1 MNRLPIKNRAQI
13 LSALVEGN
21 SLRATSRMVGV
32 SINTVT
38 KLLVDVGTACAE
50 YQDTALRDLRCQ
62 RIQADEIWAFCY
74 AKQKNVPADK
84 RGQFGYGD
92 VWTFTA
98 IDADTKLCVSWMVG
112 DRTSESALT
121 FLTDIAS
128 RVPDRFQLTTDGASI
143 YQITYVDA
151 FGPIVDYAQLQKL
164 YAATVDEAGRYSPP
178 SCIGT
183 KTAVITGKPA
193 PDHISTSF
201 VERSNLTIRMSMRPL
216 DAPHQRLLE
225 EGRESRACR
234 GDPLHVL
241 QLRALPQDAALDA
254 CDASRCGR
262 SPVVARRNR
271 GAGKLRHYRRGVP
284 FGRCWR
290 RNGLMALPSA
300 DSYDDQRCAEWVA
313 RTWLQRRLM
322 LDPTRTAPTFQTS
335 CVES

>member
-1 MNRLPIKNRAQI
+1 MNRLPTKKRSQI
-13 LSALVEGN
+13 LAALVEGN

-84 RGQFGYGD
+84 RGQFVYGD

-121 FLTDIAS
+121 FLTDIAN

-143 YQITYVDA
+143 YQNTYVDA

-164 YAATVDEAGRYSPP
+164 YAATVDQTGRYSPAA
-178 SCIGT
+178 CIGT
-183 KTAVITGKPA
+183 KTAVITGTPN
-193 PDHISTSF
+193 PDHISTSY
-201 VERSNLTIRMSMRPL
+201 VERANLTMRMSMRRFTRL
-216 DAPHQRLLE
+216 TNGFSKKAENHAHAVAIHFMYYNFGRYHQTLRSTPAMRAGVTDHRWSLE
-225 EGRESRACR
+225 EI
-234 GDPLHVL
+234 V
-241 QLRALPQDAALDA
+241 ALA
-254 CDASRCGR
+254 
-262 SPVVARRNR
+262 N
-271 GAGKLRHYRRGVP
+271 
-284 FGRCWR
+284 
-290 RNGLMALPSA
+290 
-300 DSYDDQRCAEWVA
+300 
-313 RTWLQRRLM
+313 
-322 LDPTRTAPTFQTS
+322 
-335 CVES
+335 

>member
-143 YQITYVDA
+143 YQNTYVDA

-201 VERSNLTIRMSMRPL
+201 VERSNLTMRMSMR
-216 DAPHQRLLE
+216 RLTRLTNGFSKKAENHVHAVAIHFMYYNFGRYHKTLRSTPAMRAGVADHLWSLE
-225 EGRESRACR
+225 EI
-234 GDPLHVL
+234 
-241 QLRALPQDAALDA
+241 
-254 CDASRCGR
+254 
-262 SPVVARRNR
+262 
-271 GAGKLRHYRRGVP
+271 AGLA
-284 FGRCWR
+284 
-290 RNGLMALPSA
+290 N
-300 DSYDDQRCAEWVA
+300 
-313 RTWLQRRLM
+313 
-322 LDPTRTAPTFQTS
+322 
-335 CVES
+335 